1 MTMMN
6 TAVSGMLAQNNW
18 LATIAQ
24 NVANTSTTGYKDAET
39 EFAAL
44 VNSASDSSSTPGLGV
59 STSSRT
65 MAALQGSISGA
76 SASTDLAV
84 QGAGFFVVSN
94 SAGDTFLTR
103 DGSFVPDSSGNL
115 VNASG
120 YYLMGLNL
128 QNGPIAPGSISSPS
142 QLQKVNVD
150 DTSPSFVPS
159 TAGSLSF
166 NLPSSAA
173 VVPAASAPAGG
184 GSTTTDETS
193 LVAYDSTGTPVTLNI
208 YATKL
213 ANNASGQPSWEIDVY
228 NAADAAAGGGFP
240 YSAPALASQTLN
252 FDPTTGKATGAT
264 SLSVPVPNGQA
275 MTLDLSSSTQL
286 ASAFTET
293 GSTNGSAPSYMT
305 GVSVSAYGAL
315 QFVYANGTSRA
326 AYSIPLGNVASPD
339 SLTAES
345 GTVFQTN
352 ANTGPLFLGAPTSK
366 GLGTLQSSSLESSTV
381 DLPTQLTSMIQAQS
395 DYSFNSQVFQTA
407 STLEGS
413 LKDL

>member
-39 EFAAL
+39 DFAA
-44 VNSASDSSSTPGLGV
+44 VVDSMTSSSTTPGLGV
-59 STSSRT
+59 TTSSRT
-65 MAALQGSISGA
+65 MAALQGGISGA
-76 SASTDLAV
+76 SEPTDLAV
-84 QGAGFFVVSN
+84 QGQGFFVVSN

-103 DGSFVPDSSGNL
+103 DGSFVPDKNGDL
-115 VNASG
+115 VNSAG

-142 QLQKVNVD
+142 QLQKVNVEQSQPMVMA
-150 DTSPSFVPS
+150 TTAGTLSFNFPS
-159 TAGSLSF
+159 TASI
-166 NLPSSAA
+166 
-173 VVPAASAPAGG
+173 VPASSAPAGG
-184 GSTTTDETS
+184 GTTTTDETS

-213 ANNASGQPSWEIDVY
+213 ADNAAGQPTWEIDVY
-228 NAADAAAGGGFP
+228 NAANASAGGGFP
-240 YSAPALASQTLN
+240 YSAPALASQTIN

-264 SLSVPVPNGQA
+264 SLSVQVPNGST

-286 ASAFTET
+286 ASTFAGT
-293 GSTNGSAPSYMT
+293 GNTNGNAPTPLT
-305 GVSVSAYGAL
+305 GVSVSAYGTL
-315 QFVYANGTSRA
+315 QFLYGNGTSIS
-326 AYSIPLGNVASPD
+326 AYSIPLANVAGPD
-339 SLTAES
+339 NLTSED
-345 GTVFQTN
+345 GQVFQTN
-352 ANTGPLFLGAPTSK
+352 ANTGDIMLGEPGSK
-366 GLGTLQSSSLESSTV
+366 GLGTVKSSALENSTV

-395 DYSFNSQVFQTA
+395 DYGFNSQVFQTA
-407 STLEGS
+407 STLEQS